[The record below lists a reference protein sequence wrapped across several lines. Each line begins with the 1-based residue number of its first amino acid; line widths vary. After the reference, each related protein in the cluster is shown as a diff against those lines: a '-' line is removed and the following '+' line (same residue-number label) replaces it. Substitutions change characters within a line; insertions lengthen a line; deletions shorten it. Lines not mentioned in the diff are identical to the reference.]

1 MNKEGLAAIPII
13 NNEILFV
20 GNFYDN
26 SKMLKFN
33 YKKRKIEYVDIN
45 IQSKNERN
53 KYIFDKDKYFNNFIN
68 FEKIGKDGNYLNQ
81 LVGIDSFGNI
91 HYFNNDFSYSIFY
104 YEGK

>member
-33 YKKRKIEYVDIN
+33 YKKRKIE
-45 IQSKNERN
+45 
-53 KYIFDKDKYFNNFIN
+53 
-68 FEKIGKDGNYLNQ
+68 
-81 LVGIDSFGNI
+81 
-91 HYFNNDFSYSIFY
+91 
-104 YEGK
+104 